1 MTILDGENTR
11 LRELYGEYYI
21 SEMIRN
27 PDSCRQ
33 MIIGEDADGSVAGVM
48 CLNSTIDVDL
58 LNENFEL
65 TPYNGLRKSHENDK
79 ATTDIAGATDSNE
92 FLHPSIFSRRSQ
104 EYRQQRFDRS
114 LNDDTS
120 RMFKITRDKKNS
132 EKKG

>member
-1 MTILDGENTR
+1 
-11 LRELYGEYYI
+11 
-21 SEMIRN
+21 MIRY

-33 MIIGEDADGSVAGVM
+33 LIIGEDADGLVAGVM

-79 ATTDIAGATDSNE
+79 APIIAGATDPNE
-92 FLHPSIFSRRSQ
+92 SLRASICSLGSQ
-104 EYRQQRFDRS
+104 EYRQQRFDRN

-120 RMFKITRDKKNS
+120 EMIKITRDKKNS
-132 EKKG
+132 EERG